1 MRVWSIQPV
10 EIAERVEAGERF
22 LCDPELAVCYNLDD
36 SFQQAY
42 RWLVGEMGQRIPRPE
57 DVQLPIWAWHRSYGK
72 QVKPDRRRSL
82 FREYGKENAILELG
96 IPDELVLLTDF
107 EDWHAVLN
115 NCPIITD
122 EEYEADPDREFS
134 RQETE
139 MTWQQLFSVDDKEF
153 VQACF
158 WSIEPEQLIR
168 VHRIG

>member
-22 LCDPELAVCYNLDD
+22 LCDPAQAVCYNLDD

-42 RWLVGEMGQRIPRPE
+42 HWLVGEMEQRIPRPE
-57 DVQLPIWAWHRSYGK
+57 DVQLPIWAWHRSYGN
-72 QVKPDRRRSL
+72 QSKPDRRRPL
-82 FREYGKENAILELG
+82 FSEYGKEDAILELE

-107 EDWHAVLN
+107 DHWHSVLS
-115 NCPIITD
+115 NCPILTD
-122 EEYEADPDREFS
+122 EEYEVDPDREYT

-139 MTWQQLFSVDDKEF
+139 ATWRQLFAVDGSEF

-168 VHRIG
+168 AHRIA